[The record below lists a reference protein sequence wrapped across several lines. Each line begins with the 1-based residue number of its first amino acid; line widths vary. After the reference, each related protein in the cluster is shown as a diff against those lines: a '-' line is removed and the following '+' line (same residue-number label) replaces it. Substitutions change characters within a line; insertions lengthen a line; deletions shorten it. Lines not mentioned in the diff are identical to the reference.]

1 MVFLTSPNNPDGS
14 VIAEEDLLA
23 ILKLPVLVVLD
34 EAYIEFSEDPSRL
47 RWVVDHPNLVIFR
60 TFSKSAGLA
69 GLRVGYGGPLLVQ
82 TCPSPGCLITGGA
95 EHRAHI
101 AISGWGSQLGF
112 PSCRAGCAESLHP
125 SWYFFAIAELL
136 HLPC

>member
-47 RWVVDHPNLVIFR
+47 RWVVNHPNLVIFR

-69 GLRVGYGGPLLVQ
+69 GLRVGYGAPLSMQ
-82 TCPSPGCLITGGA
+82 TCPSPACLITDGA
-95 EHRAHI
+95 GLKAHI
-101 AISGWGSQLGF
+101 VVSMVPHS
-112 PSCRAGCAESLHP
+112 ED
-125 SWYFFAIAELL
+125 
-136 HLPC
+136 